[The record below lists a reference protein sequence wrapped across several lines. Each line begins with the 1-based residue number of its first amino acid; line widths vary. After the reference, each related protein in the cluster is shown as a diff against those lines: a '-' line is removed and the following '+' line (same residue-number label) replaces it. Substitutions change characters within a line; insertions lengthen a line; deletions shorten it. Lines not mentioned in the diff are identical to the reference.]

1 MNAASEYVGL
11 YNTVNE
17 SKDMFRSV
25 QHCDM
30 MDTFNMGSVPLLTS
44 DDLAR
49 PAEWCHHGSE
59 SS

>member
-49 PAEWCHHGSE
+49 PAE
-59 SS
+59 